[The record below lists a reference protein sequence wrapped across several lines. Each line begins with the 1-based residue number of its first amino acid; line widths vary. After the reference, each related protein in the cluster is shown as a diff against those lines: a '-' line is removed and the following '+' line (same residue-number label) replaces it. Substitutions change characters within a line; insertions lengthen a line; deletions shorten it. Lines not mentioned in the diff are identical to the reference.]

1 MENVYRFTPESG
13 AILVTTLLFLVI
25 ITLLT
30 LSVIQVGLL
39 ETKMSQNYRNK
50 IFATQM
56 AETKLAAAERQLWKG
71 ETQTNG
77 QVILISEALC
87 GVKFYRVKAIGTYH
101 NTSSTVQSTYA
112 VINPN
117 ASCNPKPEITSGRKS
132 WREIS

>member
-1 MENVYRFTPESG
+1 MENVHRVTPESG

-25 ITLLT
+25 VTLLT

-39 ETKMSQNYRNK
+39 ETKMSQNYQDK

-56 AETKLAAAERQLWKG
+56 AEIKLVQLEERLRKG
-71 ETQTNG
+71 GVANSQMT
-77 QVILISEALC
+77 LISDTLC
-87 GVKFYRVKAIGTYH
+87 GVKFYRVTAVGTYH
-101 NTSSTVQSTYA
+101 TANSTVQSTYV
-112 VINPN
+112 VIDPN